1 MLLYTAFNK
10 DVYNQIPDS
19 AINILD
25 VGCGNGALGQA
36 LKNNNANRKVT
47 GLTFFADEAKMATE
61 LLDSVVEVDL
71 NGEAPIFTHLFDCII
86 FSHVLEH
93 TYNPVKVLKH
103 FKQFL
108 SNDGVIVVALPN
120 ILYYKQ
126 RFKFLKGEF
135 KYSLNGGL
143 MDITHFRFFD
153 WNTAHE
159 LVIQAGLNPIIRNA
173 YGNFPLGVLRRLSN
187 PVAETIDNW
196 AIQVSP
202 GLFGFQFIIVSKL
215 N

>member
-10 DVYNQIPDS
+10 DVYSQIPS
-19 AINILD
+19 QAINILD
-25 VGCGNGALGQA
+25 IGCGNGALGEA
-36 LKNNNANRKVT
+36 LKKNNANRKVT
-47 GLTFFADEAKMATE
+47 GLTFSLDEAEVAEK
-61 LLDSVVEVDL
+61 LLDTVVVGDL
-71 NGEAPIFTHLFDCII
+71 NDELAGFAQLFDCII

-93 TYNPVKVLKH
+93 TYNPLAVLKH

-108 SNDGVIVVALPN
+108 SPNGVVIVALPN
-120 ILYYKQ
+120 ILYYQQ
-126 RFKFLKGEF
+126 RLNFMKGNF

-153 WNTAHE
+153 WDTAYE
-159 LVIQAGLNPIIRNA
+159 LIIEAGLSPIIRKA
-173 YGNFPLGVLRRLSN
+173 YGNFPLGILRNISKT
-187 PVAETIDNW
+187 VAAKIDNW
-196 AIQVSP
+196 AIKVSP

>member
-10 DVYNQIPDS
+10 DVFNLIPNG
-19 AINILD
+19 ALHILD

-36 LKNNNANRKVT
+36 LKNINSNRIVT
-47 GLTFFADEAKMATE
+47 GLTFSTDEADIANQ
-61 LLDSVVEVDL
+61 LLDTVVVGDL
-71 NGEAPIFTHLFDCII
+71 NGELHSFTRLFDCIV

-93 TYNPVKVLKH
+93 TYNPLKVVKH

-108 SNDGVIVVALPN
+108 SPNGVVIIALPN
-120 ILYYKQ
+120 VLYYQQ
-126 RFKFLKGEF
+126 RFKFLKGDF

-159 LVIQAGLNPIIRNA
+159 LLLEAGLNPIMRKA
-173 YGNFPLGVLRRLSN
+173 YGNFPLGILRNFSKPL
-187 PVAETIDNW
+187 AKKIDNW
-196 AIQVSP
+196 AIQLSP
-202 GLFGFQFIIVSKL
+202 GLFGFQFIIVSK
-215 N
+215 